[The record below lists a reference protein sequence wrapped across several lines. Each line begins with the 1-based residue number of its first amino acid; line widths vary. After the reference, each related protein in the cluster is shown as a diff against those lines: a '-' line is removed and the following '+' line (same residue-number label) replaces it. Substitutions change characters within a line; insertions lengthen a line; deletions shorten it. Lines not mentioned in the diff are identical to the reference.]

1 MHQSSHKL
9 FVLVDRTLSKPQQ
22 AVQACHAV
30 AEFALKYGREGWKHE
45 SLVLLGVDDH
55 IDLERMWHDCMLVPH
70 DRIGFREPHY
80 NNRMTAV
87 ACYGC
92 DDEVKEL
99 KLL

>member
-1 MHQSSHKL
+1 MKSNKL
-9 FVLVDRTLSKPQQ
+9 YVLVDKTLSKQQQ

-30 AEFALKYGREGWKHE
+30 AEFALKYGKDWKHE
-45 SLVLLGVDDH
+45 SLVLLAVDSS
-55 IDLERMWHDCMLVPH
+55 LELEECWYKIMLCLH

-92 DDEVKEL
+92 DEEVKEL
-99 KLL
+99 QLL